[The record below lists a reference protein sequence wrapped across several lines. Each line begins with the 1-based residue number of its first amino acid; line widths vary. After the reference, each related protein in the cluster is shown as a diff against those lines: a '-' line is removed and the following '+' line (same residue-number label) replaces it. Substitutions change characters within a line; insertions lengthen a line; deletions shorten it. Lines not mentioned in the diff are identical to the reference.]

1 MELPLFPLHA
11 VLCPGIALPLH
22 IFEPRYRTMVARCLD
37 SGGSFGVVLIRDG
50 HEVGDATTSVATI
63 GTIADIREASRS
75 SDGRYQLLVVGGRR
89 FRVVSVTVGRE
100 PYLVGEVEPL
110 DEPMGDPTIA
120 RGLTGRV
127 TEAFLRY
134 LALAQPGDGEDAEE
148 IDVRVEVEVDDPD
161 DASPAG
167 GRESATSLPAPDER
181 RSDADRDALD
191 DVARRVTGLDD
202 PTTLSYLVSGI
213 LQVDQ
218 PVRQN
223 LLEAATTEDRL
234 RDLLRLIDREV
245 VLLER
250 RLRSFRVDPRLTVLR
265 RN

>member
-1 MELPLFPLHA
+1 M
-11 VLCPGIALPLH
+11 I
-22 IFEPRYRTMVARCLD
+22 ARCLET
-37 SGGSFGVVLIRDG
+37 GGSFGVVLIRDG
-50 HEVGDATTSVATI
+50 REVGGGATSVATI
-63 GTIADIREASRS
+63 GTMAEIREANRS
-75 SDGRYQLLVVGGRR
+75 SDGRYQLLVVGGQR
-89 FRVVSVTVGRE
+89 FRVESVTVGRE
-100 PYLVGEVEPL
+100 PYLVAEVEPL
-110 DEPMGDPTIA
+110 DEPMGDLTIA
-120 RGLTGRV
+120 RGLTDRV
-127 TEAFLRY
+127 TEALLRY
-134 LALAQPGDGEDAEE
+134 LALAQAGDGEDAEE
-148 IDVRVEVEVDDPD
+148 IDVRVEVEIEDPD
-161 DASPAG
+161 DDPAAG
-167 GRESATSLPAPDER
+167 EREPDAPGLRTPDEK

-245 VLLER
+245 VLLQR
-250 RLRSFRVDPRLTVLR
+250 RLRSYRVDPRLSVLR